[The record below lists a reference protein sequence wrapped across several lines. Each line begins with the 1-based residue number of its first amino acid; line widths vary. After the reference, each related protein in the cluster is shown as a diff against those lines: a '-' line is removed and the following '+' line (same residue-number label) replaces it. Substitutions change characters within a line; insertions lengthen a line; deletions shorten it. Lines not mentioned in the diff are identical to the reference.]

1 METITFYEQ
10 DVINA
15 ICLHVASKKQVQPQ
29 EVEVELMWDEDYG
42 FSAEVYT
49 HGRKQVFIEI
59 NLIEAIRFYLDTQM
73 RRNPY
78 AAGIELVLDE
88 EQGIM
93 ALVKYQ

>member
-1 METITFYEQ
+1 METITFAEQ

-15 ICLHVASKKQVQPQ
+15 VCLLVASKKEVLPQ
-29 EVEVELMWDEDYG
+29 EVEVELMWDEEYG

-49 HGRKQVFIEI
+49 RGRKQVFVDS

-73 RRNPY
+73 GRDPF
-78 AAGIELVLDE
+78 AAAIELVLDE

-93 ALVKYQ
+93 AVVTYR